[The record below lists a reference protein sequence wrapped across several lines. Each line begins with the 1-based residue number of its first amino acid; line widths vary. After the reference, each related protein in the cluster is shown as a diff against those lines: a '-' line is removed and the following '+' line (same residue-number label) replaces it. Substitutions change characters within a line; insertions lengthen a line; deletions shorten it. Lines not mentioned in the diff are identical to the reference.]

1 MLTVLISVGT
11 HAAASR
17 FAGAVAKRL
26 ASLGALLQG
35 DQRAMGAAANLK
47 SYDIDT
53 QEAGEALKRLYE
65 DICNNGTPMPGVE
78 VRA

>member
-1 MLTVLISVGT
+1 LL
-11 HAAASR
+11 R

-53 QEAGEALKRLYE
+53 PAAGDALKRVFE
-65 DICNNGTPMPGVE
+65 DICSKSEPMPGVE
-78 VRA
+78 VQIVCQIA